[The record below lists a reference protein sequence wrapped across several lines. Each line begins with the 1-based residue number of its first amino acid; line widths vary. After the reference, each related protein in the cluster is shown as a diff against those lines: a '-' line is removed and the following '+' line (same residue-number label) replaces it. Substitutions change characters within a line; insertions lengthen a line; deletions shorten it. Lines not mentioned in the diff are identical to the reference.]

1 MRGLGVP
8 LAQVTLGLTPATI
21 SPFVI
26 DRMGAG
32 HASRYFLTAEKFGAS
47 EALRV
52 SRRLATTTQCL
63 LLAC

>member
-1 MRGLGVP
+1 
-8 LAQVTLGLTPATI
+8 
-21 SPFVI
+21 
-26 DRMGAG
+26 MGAG